1 MKFYTIKTPSIIK
14 RLFSSYTWCFS
25 SVPKNIYLTFDDG
38 PTPEVT
44 EFVLNELKKFNAK
57 ATFFCI
63 GKNVKCHHD
72 LYERILEEGHAV
84 GNHTFN
90 HLNGFVT
97 NNKEYIENVQ
107 HAAAHIHTN
116 LFRPPY
122 GKIKS
127 SQGKELLKQGYRII
141 MWDVLSGDF
150 DKNITP
156 EKCLEN
162 VLKSTANG
170 SIVVMHDS
178 LKAKE
183 KIYYSLP
190 KILAH
195 YSEKGYEFKGIA

>member
-1 MKFYTIKTPSIIK
+1 MKLYTIKTPGLIQRI
-14 RLFSSYTWCFS
+14 FSSYTWCFS
-25 SVPKNIYLTFDDG
+25 SVPKTIYLTFDDG

-44 EFVLNELKKFNAK
+44 EFVLEQLDKFNAK

-63 GKNVKCHHD
+63 GKNVKCHHR
-72 LYERILEEGHAV
+72 LYERILEDGHAV

-90 HLNGFVT
+90 HLNGFLT
-97 NNKEYIENVQ
+97 KKNEYVENVQ
-107 HAAAHIHTN
+107 HAAAHIHSN

-127 SQGKELLKQGYRII
+127 SQAKTLLKQGYRII
-141 MWDVLSGDF
+141 MWNVLSGDF

-156 EKCLEN
+156 EKCLQNVIEN
-162 VLKSTANG
+162 TSNG

-178 LKAKE
+178 VKAKE

-190 KILAH
+190 RILAH
-195 YSEKGYEFKGIA
+195 FSEKGYEFKGIA